1 MTTNHATQPSP
12 ESILQIGTGFWA
24 SKVLL
29 AAVDFDL
36 FTLLTETGPLT
47 AAELKQKLGLHCSD
61 RNMYDF
67 LDTLTGFGFLNRT
80 GILETATYS
89 NTPDTDLFLD
99 LKKPTYVG
107 GMLKMLN
114 NRLYGFWGNLEEG
127 LRTGKPQNEAR
138 HGGNL
143 FENIYQSPE
152 QLENF
157 VNAMSSIQVG
167 AFMAFAQKF
176 DFSGYKTLT
185 DAGGCSGLLSILV
198 ANHQSHMS
206 CVSMDLPGVTA
217 IAEKTIAKAGL
228 NGRVKAVS
236 GDFFKDAFPAAD
248 MVVMGNIL
256 HDWDEQ
262 QKIGLMK
269 SAYAALPRGGAFI
282 AIENVID
289 GDRKANVFGLLM
301 SLNMLIETGTGFD
314 YTLADFN
321 RWAMQVGFSS
331 TSLLPLVGPTS
342 AAIAIK

>member
-1 MTTNHATQPSP
+1 MTTNQSTEPSP
-12 ESILQIGTGFWA
+12 GHILQMGTGFWA

-29 AAVDFDL
+29 TAVEFDL
-36 FTLLTETGPLT
+36 FTLLADSNPLT
-47 AAELKQKLGLHCSD
+47 AAQLKQKLNLHCSD

-80 GILETATYS
+80 GILETAAYS

-114 NRLYGFWGNLEEG
+114 NRLYGFWGTLEEG
-127 LRTGKPQNEAR
+127 LRTGKPQNEAK
-138 HGGNL
+138 HGENL
-143 FENIYQSPE
+143 FDAIYKSPE
-152 QLENF
+152 QLESF
-157 VNAMSSIQVG
+157 MNAMTGIQIG

-176 DFSGYKTLT
+176 DFSKYKTLT
-185 DAGGCSGLLSILV
+185 DAGGSSGLLSTVV
-198 ANHQSHMS
+198 ANHQAHMS

-236 GDFFKDAFPAAD
+236 GDFFNDAFPAAD

-256 HDWDEQ
+256 HDWDEE
-262 QKIGLMK
+262 QKLSLMK
-269 SAYAALPRGGAFI
+269 SAYAALPKGGVFV

-289 GDRKANVFGLLM
+289 DDRKTNVFGLMM

-314 YTLADFN
+314 YTFADFT
-321 RWAMQVGFSS
+321 RWAQLVGFSS

-342 AAIAIK
+342 AAIALK

>member
-12 ESILQIGTGFWA
+12 AGILQMGTGFWA

-29 AAVDFDL
+29 AAVEFDL
-36 FTLLTETGPLT
+36 FTLLTENSPLT
-47 AAELKQKLGLHCSD
+47 AAQLKQKLDLHCSD

-67 LDTLTGFGFLNRT
+67 LDALAGFGFLNRD

-89 NTPDTDLFLD
+89 NTVDTDLFLD

-114 NRLYGFWGNLEEG
+114 DRLYGFWGTLEEG

-143 FENIYQSPE
+143 FDNIYQSPE
-152 QLENF
+152 LLENF
-157 VNAMSSIQVG
+157 VKAMSSIQVG

-176 DFSGYKTLT
+176 DFSKYKTLT

-198 ANHQSHMS
+198 ARHQPHMS
-206 CVSMDLPGVTA
+206 CVNMDLPGVTA

-228 NGRVKAVS
+228 NDRVKAVT
-236 GDFFKDAFPAAD
+236 GDFFNDAFPAAD
-248 MVVMGNIL
+248 IVVMGNIL
-256 HDWDEQ
+256 HDWDED
-262 QKIGLMK
+262 QKLSLMK
-269 SAYAALPRGGAFI
+269 SAYAALPKGGVFV

-289 GDRKANVFGLLM
+289 DDRKANVFGLLM

-321 RWAMQVGFSS
+321 RWAQQVGFSS
-331 TSLLPLVGPTS
+331 TSLLPLAGPTS

>member
-12 ESILQIGTGFWA
+12 ESILQMGTGFWA

-29 AAVDFDL
+29 VAVEFDL
-36 FTLLTETGPLT
+36 FTLLAERSPLT
-47 AAELKQKLGLHCSD
+47 AGQLKQKLNLHCSD

-67 LDTLTGFGFLNRT
+67 LDALAGFGFLSRQ
-80 GILETATYS
+80 GILETATYA
-89 NTPDTDLFLD
+89 NTTDTDLFLD

-114 NRLYGFWGNLEEG
+114 DRLYGFWGTLEEG

-143 FENIYQSPE
+143 FDNIYQSPE

-167 AFMAFAQKF
+167 AFMAFAEKF
-176 DFSGYKTLT
+176 DFSKYKTLT

-198 ANHQSHMS
+198 ARHQPHMS
-206 CVSMDLPGVTA
+206 CVNMDLPGVTA
-217 IAEKTIAKAGL
+217 IAEKTILKAGL
-228 NGRVKAVS
+228 SDRVKAVS
-236 GDFFKDAFPAAD
+236 GDFFNDAFPAAD

-256 HDWDEQ
+256 HDWDEE
-262 QKIGLMK
+262 QKIGLMR
-269 SAYAALPRGGAFI
+269 SAYAALPEGGVFV

-289 GDRKANVFGLLM
+289 EDRKANVFGLLM

-314 YTLADFN
+314 YTMADFD
-321 RWAMQVGFSS
+321 RWARQVGFGS
-331 TSLLPLVGPTS
+331 TSLLHLVGPTS
-342 AAIAIK
+342 AAIAMK